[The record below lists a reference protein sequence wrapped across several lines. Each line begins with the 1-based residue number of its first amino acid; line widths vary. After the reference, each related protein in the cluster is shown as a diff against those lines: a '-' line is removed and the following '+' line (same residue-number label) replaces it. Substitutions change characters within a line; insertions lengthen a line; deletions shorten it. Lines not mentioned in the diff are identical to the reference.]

1 MAYVIDFIPPLEG
14 MGGDFNTI
22 RIGLAWAKRLN
33 VGDKVFILN
42 NKERFIIGEALVTA
56 IHTGTLEELC
66 AIHATE
72 NHINIA
78 CQESED
84 SNACLRLMNVVTK
97 MYGPHIATPTKK
109 ATVIAL
115 RRLG

>member
-14 MGGDFNTI
+14 LSGDFNTI

-42 NKERFIIGEALVTA
+42 NKERFVIGEALVTA

-66 AIHATE
+66 HLHSAK
-72 NHINIA
+72 NHT
-78 CQESED
+78 QLEKVGED
-84 SNACLRLMNVVTK
+84 TAKNLLNVVQK
-97 MYGPHIATPTKK
+97 IYGPHIATPTKK

>member
-1 MAYVIDFIPPLEG
+1 MAYVIDFVPPLEG

-66 AIHATE
+66 HLHSVK
-72 NHINIA
+72 NHTNIA
-78 CQESED
+78 RQELNE
-84 SNACLRLMNVVTK
+84 SNASFELMKVIQK
-97 MYGPHIATPTKK
+97 LYGPHIATPTKK